1 MKGPLFMKTI
11 SKLQLFGFSL
21 LEISYW
27 CFNASFISFLV
38 SYLLSKNV
46 SNSILSILLSTY
58 LLAAFCGSL
67 VCGALCDHLIS
78 NRTVIIV
85 CLIITGIIMYLI
97 YFLAPSIPA
106 LAILYPLLG
115 FISQPQ
121 ASNIDSWVLLSCRN
135 NISIYGK
142 IRCTPSIFFAFVSFI
157 LGNLISLNGYYFMLI
172 FATFFLIVGTF
183 TAIFLPPVS
192 DRLSKPNNNAKK
204 TFNINTL
211 FICKPYVFLIILLLF
226 IGIATSP
233 LCNLKASILAEVG
246 GTVTSLGIDSFIAA
260 ITQVP
265 FLAFAP
271 KMKHLP
277 LRYRYICICSF
288 HLSTLLLAIFAIS
301 PAIIFISTF
310 FYNAAYGIMLPTMR
324 EVTESNVPF
333 NCRNLG
339 HNIADAVYNS
349 FSGIISLLYS
359 GRIIDI
365 YGSKCLLFICIF
377 IICIPLIINA
387 VLYRNYNRI

>member
-1 MKGPLFMKTI
+1 MKTI

-27 CFNASFISFLV
+27 CFNASFIGFLV
-38 SYLLSKNV
+38 SYLLSKDV
-46 SNSILSILLSTY
+46 SNSTLSILLAAY
-58 LLAAFCGSL
+58 LLAAFLGSL
-67 VCGALCDHLIS
+67 VCGILCDHLIS
-78 NRTVIIV
+78 NRTAIIV
-85 CLIITGIIMYLI
+85 CLIITGIIIYLI

-157 LGNLISLNGYYFMLI
+157 LGNLISSNGYYFMLI

-183 TAIFLPPVS
+183 TAIFLPPAS
-192 DRLSKPNNNAKK
+192 NRLPKPDNNAKK
-204 TFNINTL
+204 TFNINNL
-211 FICKPYVFLIILLLF
+211 FSCKPYIFLIILLLF

-233 LCNLKASILAEVG
+233 LYNLKASILAEVG

-265 FLAFAP
+265 FLVLAP
-271 KMKHLP
+271 KIKQLP

-288 HLSTLLLAIFAIS
+288 HLITLLLAVFSIS
-301 PAIIFISTF
+301 PAMIFVSTF
-310 FYNAAYGIMLPTMR
+310 FYNAAYGIMLPTIR
-324 EVTESNVPF
+324 EVTENNVPF
-333 NCRNLG
+333 NYRNLA

-359 GRIIDI
+359 GSIIDI

-377 IICIPLIINA
+377 IICVPLIINA
-387 VLYRNYNRI
+387 VLYRNYNQI